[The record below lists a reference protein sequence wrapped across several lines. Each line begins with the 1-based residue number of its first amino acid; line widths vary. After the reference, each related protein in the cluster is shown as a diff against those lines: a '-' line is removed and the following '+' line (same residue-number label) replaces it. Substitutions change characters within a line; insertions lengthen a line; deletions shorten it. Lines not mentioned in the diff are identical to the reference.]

1 MQIKNLECEY
11 TACYNKTM
19 PKTEADSIPAYMH
32 QNWENNQG
40 KRRRILCQNEQ
51 ILTKY

>member
-19 PKTEADSIPAYMH
+19 PKTEADCYPAYMH
-32 QNWENNQG
+32 QFG
-40 KRRRILCQNEQ
+40 KITRKNEGE
-51 ILTKY
+51 LYAKTNRH

>member
-19 PKTEADSIPAYMH
+19 PKTEADSILHICIKIEKITREKEREYYAKTNRY
-32 QNWENNQG
+32 
-40 KRRRILCQNEQ
+40 
-51 ILTKY
+51 